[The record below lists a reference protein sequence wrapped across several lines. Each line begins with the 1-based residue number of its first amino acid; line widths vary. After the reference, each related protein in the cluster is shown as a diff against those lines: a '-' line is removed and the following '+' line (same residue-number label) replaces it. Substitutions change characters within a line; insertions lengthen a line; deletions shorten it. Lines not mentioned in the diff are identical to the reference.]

1 MPRIIST
8 LDEFEN
14 IVGEHLGYSDYLAVT
29 QEKINLFA
37 DATGDHQWIHIDP
50 ERAADGPF
58 GAPIAHGYLTLSLI
72 PALIG
77 QVFLVENLTFG
88 VNYGAVR
95 GSGARRVRAAARD
108 KRGKCRTDRGWSAG
122 RSRRHP

>member
-37 DATGDHQWIHIDP
+37 DATGDHQWIHVAEGRVTLNGKTLEAGDAGIVDEAVP
-50 ERAADGPF
+50 LIIAASK
-58 GAPIAHGYLTLSLI
+58 TS
-72 PALIG
+72 
-77 QVFLVENLTFG
+77 QVLLFDLN
-88 VNYGAVR
+88 
-95 GSGARRVRAAARD
+95 
-108 KRGKCRTDRGWSAG
+108 
-122 RSRRHP
+122 